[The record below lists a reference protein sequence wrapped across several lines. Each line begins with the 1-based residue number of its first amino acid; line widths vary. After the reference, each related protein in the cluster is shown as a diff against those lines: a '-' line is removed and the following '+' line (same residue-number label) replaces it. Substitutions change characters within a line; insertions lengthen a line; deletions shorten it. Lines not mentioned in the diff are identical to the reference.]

1 MIEMNRS
8 NIKIDQEIDIDP
20 YWYPPMCVSAYV
32 ETWFDVNEKFGLHIP
47 DDDSTWV
54 NLYAIYN
61 PHEDLLFMEY
71 YVETDSSSSGPFSY
85 TPTDAERQTIIEMVE
100 EKCMEVEELSCVDT
114 LKKYM

>member
-1 MIEMNRS
+1 
-8 NIKIDQEIDIDP
+8 
-20 YWYPPMCVSAYV
+20 MCVSAYV

-61 PHEDLLFMEY
+61 PREDLLFMEY

-100 EKCMEVEELSCVDT
+100 EKCMEVEGLSCVDT

>member
-47 DDDSTWV
+47 DDDST
-54 NLYAIYN
+54 
-61 PHEDLLFMEY
+61 
-71 YVETDSSSSGPFSY
+71 
-85 TPTDAERQTIIEMVE
+85 
-100 EKCMEVEELSCVDT
+100 
-114 LKKYM
+114 